1 MGHHLWHEVRSAN
14 RSRLLLLD
22 AVLHVAARAIELL
35 VEILR
40 IAFQVGDDVAR
51 VGSLWTVLDTRDHP
65 ALGVPGAGCV
75 GKLAEQALLEAC
87 AGEALS
93 RRLHPRRGQI
103 VEPRVLGQTDDVA
116 DTLALAP
123 GQHLVAAE
131 AAIPSQDDAHTG
143 PRLAEPFD
151 QQRQDRPGMLGSIDL
166 RRAQIT
172 DQQALAAEHIK
183 RQETV
188 MIVVAVEEAANLAP
202 VHRVV
207 GGVEVEESVPRGP
220 LNATR

>member
-1 MGHHLWHEVRSAN
+1 M
-14 RSRLLLLD
+14 
-22 AVLHVAARAIELL
+22 
-35 VEILR
+35 
-40 IAFQVGDDVAR
+40 
-51 VGSLWTVLDTRDHP
+51 
-65 ALGVPGAGCV
+65 
-75 GKLAEQALLEAC
+75 
-87 AGEALS
+87 
-93 RRLHPRRGQI
+93 
-103 VEPRVLGQTDDVA
+103 
-116 DTLALAP
+116 
-123 GQHLVAAE
+123 AAE

-143 PRLAEPFD
+143 PRLTEPFD

-207 GGVEVEESVPRGP
+207 GGVEVEDQFLGG
-220 LNATR
+220 L